1 VLAFCLL
8 AAGALSLSVVDPE
21 APDGALAVIVHALGV
36 GLPIGLGAFR
46 LARRRDDRFALLLI
60 AAGLLFALTILAL
73 SGDGTLYSVGRVS
86 AWLVDVMLV
95 YLLLSFPTGR
105 LTGNP
110 ERRLF
115 MASVLLVAVLYLPTA
130 LVADYP
136 QPSPWGTCGTD
147 CPSNAFGLMDGEPA
161 FVSDVVR
168 PLREV
173 LTVLLFGGVALVL
186 IRRTRRA
193 SALMRQALRPVAA
206 VALVRAV
213 TMPTYLI
220 TRAVGETSAT
230 ADVLGWVYVLTL
242 PLVTVC
248 FGAGLLSQR
257 LFVASAL
264 ERLTFGLEQHANA
277 SALRAA
283 LAKALEDDSLRIDY
297 WVRGDPGRWVDETGW
312 PTKKPAAPSRRAVT
326 EVTSDGRRLAAITH
340 DAALDPA
347 LVHAAS
353 SYALGALEN
362 ERLVGQLQTSLGEL
376 AESRGRI
383 VAEADRERR
392 RIERDLHDGAQQR
405 LVALRIKLGMVA
417 ERLDVESPEVADAVR
432 GLERDIDVTIDEVRS
447 FARGVYPP
455 LLAERGLGEAL
466 RAAGRSAQLPTTV
479 DVKAIGRFR
488 PEIEATVYFACVEG
502 LQNVAKHARG
512 ASNVAIAV
520 SHNPHLRFEVRDDG
534 EGFDVET
541 VARGAGLTNL
551 RDRLEA
557 VGGELR
563 VESAPGSGT
572 TIHGSIPAA

>member
-1 VLAFCLL
+1 LAGCLL
-8 AAGALSLSVVDPE
+8 AAGAVSLLVVDPE
-21 APDGALAVIVHALGV
+21 APDGALAVIVHALAV
-36 GLPIGLGAFR
+36 GLPVGLGAFR
-46 LARRRDDRFALLLI
+46 LARRPDDRFARLLI
-60 AAGLLFALTILAL
+60 VAGLLWSTTILAL
-73 SGDGTLYSVGRVS
+73 SSDSTLYSFGRVG
-86 AWLVDVMLV
+86 AWLIEPIVV
-95 YLLLSFPTGR
+95 YLLLAFPTGR
-105 LTGNP
+105 LTSKP

-115 MASVLLVAVLYLPTA
+115 IATVLLAGVLYLPTA
-130 LVADYP
+130 LVSEYP
-136 QPSPWGTCGTD
+136 QPSPWGTCGSD
-147 CPSNAFGLMDGEPA
+147 CPSNAFAVVDGEPA

-173 LTVLLFGGVALVL
+173 LTVLLFAGVALVL
-186 IRRTRRA
+186 TLRARRST
-193 SALMRQALRPVAA
+193 ALLRQALRPVAA

-213 TMPTYLI
+213 AMPTYLI
-220 TRAVGETSAT
+220 ARAVGESSVA
-230 ADVLGWVYVLTL
+230 ADVLGWTYVLSL

-257 LFVASAL
+257 LFVANAL
-264 ERLTFGLEQHANA
+264 ERLTFGLKQHANA
-277 SALRAA
+277 SALRTA
-283 LAKALEDDSLRIDY
+283 LAEALEDESLQIVY

-312 PTKKPAAPSRRAVT
+312 PTKEPEAPSRRAVT
-326 EVTSDGRRLAAITH
+326 QVTADGRRLAAITH
-340 DAALDPA
+340 DAGLDPV

-376 AESRGRI
+376 AESRARI
-383 VAEADRERR
+383 VAEGDRERR

-417 ERLDVESPEVADAVR
+417 ERLDAESPEVAGTVR
-432 GLERDIDVTIDEVRS
+432 RLERDIDVTIDEVRS

-466 RAAGRSAQLPTTV
+466 RAAGRSAQVATTV
-479 DVKAIGRFR
+479 DVEDIGRFR
-488 PEIEATVYFACVEG
+488 PELEATVYFACIEG

-512 ASNVAIAV
+512 ASHVAIAV

-534 EGFDVET
+534 AGFDVDAVT
-541 VARGAGLTNL
+541 HGAGLTNL

-563 VESAPGSGT
+563 VESVPGHGT
-572 TIHGSIPAA
+572 LIRGRIPAA

>member
-1 VLAFCLL
+1 
-8 AAGALSLSVVDPE
+8 
-21 APDGALAVIVHALGV
+21 
-36 GLPIGLGAFR
+36 
-46 LARRRDDRFALLLI
+46 
-60 AAGLLFALTILAL
+60 
-73 SGDGTLYSVGRVS
+73 
-86 AWLVDVMLV
+86 
-95 YLLLSFPTGR
+95 
-105 LTGNP
+105 
-110 ERRLF
+110 
-115 MASVLLVAVLYLPTA
+115 
-130 LVADYP
+130 
-136 QPSPWGTCGTD
+136 
-147 CPSNAFGLMDGEPA
+147 
-161 FVSDVVR
+161 
-168 PLREV
+168 
-173 LTVLLFGGVALVL
+173 
-186 IRRTRRA
+186 
-193 SALMRQALRPVAA
+193 
-206 VALVRAV
+206 
-213 TMPTYLI
+213 
-220 TRAVGETSAT
+220 VGETSAT

-264 ERLTFGLEQHANA
+264 ERLTFGLKQHANA
-277 SALRAA
+277 SALRTA
-283 LAKALEDDSLRIDY
+283 LAEALDDDSLRIDY

-312 PTKKPAAPSRRAVT
+312 PTRKPAAPALRAVT
-326 EVTSDGRRLAAITH
+326 EVTGDGRRLAAITH
-340 DAALDPA
+340 DAALDPV

-353 SYALGALEN
+353 SYALAALEN
-362 ERLVGQLQTSLGEL
+362 ERLVGQLQTSLDEL
-376 AESRGRI
+376 AASRGRI

-417 ERLDVESPEVADAVR
+417 ERLDVESPDVADAVR

-466 RAAGRSAQLPTTV
+466 RAAGRGAQLPTTV
-479 DVKAIGRFR
+479 DVQDIGRFR

-502 LQNVAKHARG
+502 LQNVAKHARS

-563 VESAPGSGT
+563 VESVPGSGT
-572 TIHGSIPAA
+572 TIRGSIPAA